1 MKHSRTAAR
10 LLLLSLV
17 GLTMAT
23 SSGRA
28 KAAEDKLATRAAAIA
43 PLLTEKPAAF
53 GTPITDRETW
63 DRLAKHRS
71 FRSLVGRAEGL
82 MKEPLP
88 EQPDDLY
95 LDFSRTGNRTRWQR
109 VAAQRRSR
117 ITTFTLA
124 ECLENKGRFLP
135 PLAAVVRAVCEEKSW
150 VYPAHDRS
158 LANFKGR
165 VIDIDLASSALGW
178 NLATAD
184 FLLGDR
190 LEPDVRKLIRDH
202 CQRRLIKPY
211 RDMVA
216 GKRKPNW
223 WMTGT
228 NNWNAVCLAG
238 VTGTALAL
246 LDSREQRALFVAAA
260 EHYSTYFLRGFTP
273 DGYCSEGLGYWNYGF
288 GHYLLLAEAIAQA
301 TGGKVDLMARKGV
314 EGAAT
319 FGARVE
325 IVNGVYPA
333 FADCSPR
340 SKPDSRAMAYIS
352 RRLRLGLGRWDKVD
366 TVGPSGALFT
376 TLMYSC
382 PNSASQTPPADK
394 PAIEVGLRS
403 WFENAGVLLG
413 RPAEGSAC
421 RMGVALKDGHNAEH
435 HNHNDVG
442 SYVVVVGSQTVLVDP
457 GAEVYTA
464 RTFSSKRYV
473 SKVLNSWGHP
483 VPVVAGQ
490 LQQTGRRAEG
500 KVLQAEFTDA
510 ADTLVLDIASAY
522 KVKGLEKLVR
532 TFVYSRKGAGSLTV
546 TDEVELAEPQA
557 FGTALVTFGKWK
569 QLDGKTLVVWDGK
582 EAVRVA
588 IEAVGGELVVEA
600 EKIRED
606 VRTRSLP
613 TRIGLDL
620 KQPVAKAAITMTI
633 TPTAVPDGGG
643 K

>member
-1 MKHSRTAAR
+1 MPNSAAVLSPVLALCVVAAATA
-10 LLLLSLV
+10 
-17 GLTMAT
+17 G
-23 SSGRA
+23 SSDWERIERR
-28 KAAEDKLATRAAAIA
+28 AAELAPKLVEHPTGLGRPIA
-43 PLLTEKPAAF
+43 
-53 GTPITDRETW
+53 DRETW

-88 EQPDDLY
+88 DQPDDLY
-95 LDFSRTGNRTRWQR
+95 LDYSRTGNRSRWQR
-109 VAAQRRSR
+109 VAGQRRSR

-124 ECLENKGRFLP
+124 ECLESKGRFLP
-135 PLAAVVRAVCEEKSW
+135 PLAAVVRAVCEEKAW

-165 VIDIDLASSALGW
+165 VIDVDLASSALGW

-184 FLLGDR
+184 SLLGDS

-202 CQRRLIKPY
+202 CQRRVIKPF
-211 RDMVA
+211 RDMAA
-216 GKRKPNW
+216 GKRKRNW

-238 VTGTALAL
+238 VTGTALAMV
-246 LDSREQRALFVAAA
+246 DSREQRALFVAAA

-273 DGYCSEGLGYWNYGF
+273 DGYCSEGVGYWNYGF
-288 GHYLLLAEAIAQA
+288 GHYLLLAETIAQA

-314 EGAAT
+314 EQAAT

-325 IVNGVYPA
+325 IVHGVYPA

-340 SKPDSRAMAYIS
+340 SRPDSRAMAYIS
-352 RRLRLGLGRWDKVD
+352 RRLRLGLDRWDTVD

-376 TLMYSC
+376 TMMYSL
-382 PNSASQTPPADK
+382 PNAATQTPPAET
-394 PAIEVGLRS
+394 PAVEIGLRS
-403 WFENAGVLLG
+403 WFGDAGVLLG

-421 RMGVALKDGHNAEH
+421 RMGVALKGGHNAEH

-483 VPVVAGQ
+483 VPLVAGQ
-490 LQQTGRRAEG
+490 LQQSGRRAQG
-500 KVLQAEFTDA
+500 KVLQAELTDD

-522 KVKGLEKLVR
+522 KVKGLERLVR

-546 TDEVELAEPQA
+546 TDEVAFAEPQT
-557 FGTALVTFGKWK
+557 FGTALVTFGKWQ
-569 QLDGKTLVVWDGK
+569 QLDDGSLVVWDGK

-588 IEAVGGELVVEA
+588 LAAVGGELAVKA

-606 VRTRSLP
+606 VRTRTQP
-613 TRIGLDL
+613 TRIGLDF
-620 KQPVAKAAITMTI
+620 KAPVAKATITMTI
-633 TPTAVPDGGG
+633 TPTAVPKG
-643 K
+643 KGE